1 MSWGKLLTRVNAV
14 TNVAMSVAIAMSVTS
29 FGCNGG
35 LSGSDDPRSN
45 VDPEQVPETKRI
57 RRLTADQ
64 FFASLEVA
72 TGQRWDDEEDFA
84 ATLGRPDFAEVTQ
97 EGREMSVGFAKLAGD
112 AARQTCRRA
121 VELDRGETDPASRL
135 ILRRVSS
142 VDQLD
147 PFDAG
152 VMENLRYLVLRF
164 HGTYV
169 TDDTDPRLEPW
180 LAVMQT
186 GLSASDDER
195 FSAGE
200 DRWIAVCTG
209 LALHPDFLTY

>member
-1 MSWGKLLTRVNAV
+1 MIWSKNMAAGLCF
-14 TNVAMSVAIAMSVTS
+14 AIVSSTTAI
-29 FGCNGG
+29 GC
-35 LSGSDDPRSN
+35 SSDSSPYTDPRS
-45 VDPEQVPETKRI
+45 VVSPEEVPETKRI

-72 TGQRWDDEEDFA
+72 TGQRWDDERQFA
-84 ATLGRPDFAEVTQ
+84 ATLGRPDFAEVTA

-121 VELDRGETDPASRL
+121 VEQDRGVTDPDSRV
-135 ILRRVSS
+135 ILRKINE

-147 PFDAG
+147 PFDPNVG
-152 VMENLRYLVLRF
+152 ENLRYLALRF
-164 HGTYV
+164 LGVYAL
-169 TDDTDPRLEPW
+169 DDTDRRL
-180 LAVMQT
+180 QT
-186 GLSASDDER
+186 WFNLLQDGLVETDEAR
-195 FSAGE
+195 FGEAE